1 MSLPCNLQNMGIL
14 TRFLYFIPSKMKN
27 ITINGDTYTYGRFTP
42 VYNGKNDIF
51 DLYDRPSTY
60 KVVAFNEWN
69 EKLVEI
75 YGMTWNS
82 CCFSIYGYV
91 KDENGNLH
99 NVKITRDYNWI
110 LD

>member
-1 MSLPCNLQNMGIL
+1 MDVLSP
-14 TRFLYFIPSKMKN
+14 FLYFIPSKMKKTV
-27 ITINGDTYTYGRFTP
+27 TINGDVFTFWRFTP
-42 VYNGKNDIF
+42 VFNYKNDIY
-51 DLYDRPSTY
+51 DLYDRPSCY
-60 KVVAFNEWN
+60 KVAAFNEWN

-82 CCFSIYGYV
+82 CTFSIYGYV
-91 KDENGNLH
+91 KDEDGNLH

>member
-1 MSLPCNLQNMGIL
+1 
-14 TRFLYFIPSKMKN
+14 MKN

-75 YGMTWNS
+75 YGMT
-82 CCFSIYGYV
+82 
-91 KDENGNLH
+91 
-99 NVKITRDYNWI
+99 
-110 LD
+110 

>member
-1 MSLPCNLQNMGIL
+1 MGIKA
-14 TRFLYFIPSKMKN
+14 RFYTLYYSKMKK
-27 ITINGDTYTYGRFTP
+27 TVQINGDYFTFGKFTP
-42 VYNGKNDIF
+42 VYNGKNSIY
-51 DLYDRPSTY
+51 DLYNRPSCY
-60 KVVAFNEWN
+60 KVAAFNEWN

-82 CCFSIYGYV
+82 CTFSIYGYV
-91 KDENGNLH
+91 KDEDGNLH